1 MKKTLLYS
9 MLVTGAF
16 LFGCSSAPQT
26 TNPSTTQTETPITSQ
41 NPNSTNI
48 SGAQVTITEEQAKE
62 IALKEVGSGN
72 VIEFSYDMDDI
83 IPNYDITIV
92 NGTTEYEFEISA
104 VDGSILKRSSE
115 QNPLITTEVKID
127 EAKVKEIINNQ
138 VNGTIVGIKLDR
150 DDYLPVYDVTVVD
163 GTYKYEFE
171 VSAMDGS
178 ILSKDQEL
186 INQASNINTN
196 QGLNIDQT
204 KAKEIALGQV
214 NSGVIGEFSLDYE
227 RGIPVY
233 EITVYEGRTEYEF
246 EISGID
252 GSIISRSVDTNLD

>member
-115 QNPLITTEVKID
+115 QNPLITNEVKID

-178 ILSKDQEL
+178 ILSKDQE
-186 INQASNINTN
+186 
-196 QGLNIDQT
+196 LNIDQT

>member
-1 MKKTLLYS
+1 MKKTLWYS

-72 VIEFSYDMDDI
+72 VIE
-83 IPNYDITIV
+83 
-92 NGTTEYEFEISA
+92 ISA

-115 QNPLITTEVKID
+115 QNPLITNEVKID